1 MKTAK
6 ISSIQEKLIT
16 LPSFS
21 WLFIFFVIPTALVVF
36 ISFCTSDPYGNI
48 GKGFSLSAY
57 SEITNISFL
66 IIAIRT
72 VRLSFLTTVICLALG
87 IPVAYSIARME
98 RKWQQNFIL
107 LVIIP
112 FWTNFLIRI
121 YAWKVILHPE
131 GFVKQILVFLRLVP
145 ESASLLYNEGAVLLV
160 LVYTYLPFAIL
171 PLYSAAEKFDFQL
184 LEAARDLGSSSI
196 KSFIKIFLPGISAG
210 IISAIMVVF
219 IPALGSYIIPDLVG
233 GTTGEMVGNKI
244 AQRVFTDRNL
254 PRGSALSTVLI
265 IAFIIPLLLH
275 LIIRKRKKFANT
287 SSPETGTL
295 LK

>member
-1 MKTAK
+1 MARIKN
-6 ISSIQEKLIT
+6 IEEKFIT

-21 WLFIFFVIPTALVVF
+21 WLLFFFLIPTVLVVV
-36 ISFCTSDPYGNI
+36 ISFCTSDSYGNI

-57 SEITNISFL
+57 SEITNFSFL
-66 IIAIRT
+66 IIVIRT
-72 VRLSFLTTVICLALG
+72 IKLSLFTTIICLVIG

-98 RKWQQNFIL
+98 RRWQQNFML

-131 GFVKQILVFLRLVP
+131 GFLKRFFVFFKMMP
-145 ESASLLYNEGAVLLV
+145 ESASLLYNEGAILLV

-184 LEAARDLGSSSI
+184 LEAARDLGSSNFN
-196 KSFIKIFLPGISAG
+196 SFVKIFLPGISVG
-210 IISAIMVVF
+210 IVSAIMVVF
-219 IPALGSYIIPDLVG
+219 IPALGSYIIPDMVG
-233 GTTGEMVGNKI
+233 GPTSEMLGNKI

-254 PRGSALSTVLI
+254 PKGSALSTILI
-265 IAFIIPLLLH
+265 LAFIIPPLIQ
-275 LIIRKRKKFANT
+275 LIIRKAKKSNT
-287 SSPETGTL
+287 KISPVGVL
-295 LK
+295 GK